1 MELKSIITAN
11 IGQRYLIIKLNIFLR
26 LKVLSPRRTSASTV
40 FKPITFDTRIHVAN
54 AAIGIIT
61 ELVKKSKKSKN
72 CIPII
77 LTHDSGP

>member
-1 MELKSIITAN
+1 MCLRREELPL
-11 IGQRYLIIKLNIFLR
+11 RFFLR
-26 LKVLSPRRTSASTV
+26 
-40 FKPITFDTRIHVAN
+40 PIIFETRIHVAN

-77 LTHDSGP
+77 LMLPKGP